1 MIPVPSAGPENVSAE
16 VMSST
21 SVNVSWAGVPKFE
34 RNGMIQGYKV
44 RNEGK
49 GLTFWLL
56 FAMFIVILLLSHSVS
71 WDMCGT

>member
-1 MIPVPSAGPENVSAE
+1 MYVVMITVPSAGPENVSAE

-44 RNEGK
+44 RNQ
-49 GLTFWLL
+49 
-56 FAMFIVILLLSHSVS
+56 
-71 WDMCGT
+71 D

>member
-1 MIPVPSAGPENVSAE
+1 MITVPSAGPENVSAE

-44 RNEGK
+44 RNEGLNK
-49 GLTFWLL
+49 SVFLIIL
-56 FAMFIVILLLSHSVS
+56 FSRN
-71 WDMCGT
+71 

>member
-1 MIPVPSAGPENVSAE
+1 MYLVMISVPSAGPENVSAE

-44 RNEGK
+44 RIEG
-49 GLTFWLL
+49 L
-56 FAMFIVILLLSHSVS
+56 ILKAPRKKCS
-71 WDMCGT
+71 